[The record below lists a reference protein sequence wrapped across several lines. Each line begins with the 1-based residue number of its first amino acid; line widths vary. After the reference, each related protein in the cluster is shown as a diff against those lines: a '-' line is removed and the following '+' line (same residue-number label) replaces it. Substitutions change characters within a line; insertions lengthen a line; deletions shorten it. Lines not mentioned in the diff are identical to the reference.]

1 MLYQFVSIRLQ
12 RGLVLSLALILSG
25 FWQPILV
32 SIQAQTTSA
41 KSHAQVSA
49 SKESQTTKSSAVLPN
64 HYGETGPLIRVAL
77 ATDVTTVALH
87 SSTGLRVR
95 HSPSDKDYLLDG
107 DLLAEARQS
116 STSIAPPL
124 ASPPSPTAPADA
136 TAPIASAYRVEIAI
150 YNDVKKAQ
158 ATTATIKQQFDQTAT
173 TVFNIETGEYRV
185 VTGKYTSKVQASD
198 MVAIFKEA
206 GYEKARLVDNE
217 ALATS
222 KPIAPP
228 AKSQASPKPTAK
240 TAPKKSSTTA
250 KSKVSVKSHHPTA
263 KTQTAKKSA
272 SKKPA
277 AKSTVATAH
286 KNRKPATVAHSTSAK
301 KSTTKAV
308 TAKIAGVKST
318 SAIAAKKSP
327 AQAKPVPSASSAS
340 SPSAQI
346 IAFNADQILTTSDKL
361 LIISPRKDEAA
372 GSHTGESA
380 KNTARS
386 NLMRTAMLRYDN
398 IEYRGEIELFLNE
411 RGHINVI
418 NVLSMEDYLRGVIP
432 AEISMEATP
441 IEALKA
447 QAVAARSYAFANLGR
462 FHEEGFDLRGDARS
476 QVYGGFTVE
485 NALTNRAVD
494 ETRGLVALAFNEAGK
509 GTPIEALYTADCGGR
524 TENSENIFTGRNIPY
539 LRSVEC
545 VADDSLPM
553 GREILSSARIETI
566 GEPFGHSL
574 ARDIALFSVLGFPL
588 PERVSNDY
596 LRDSIDKTELQIWAE
611 RASRLTQGTTT
622 NAARRA
628 NTDTVKRVGYDG
640 NNQTDNF
647 DINHEIAV
655 LRSERR
661 DITKLPTFATL
672 VALATYGENRASLFM
687 SQADTNYIL
696 AGLGAEEVPKES
708 RADLALLIK
717 DGILRLPGD
726 GQINVKNSLTRGY
739 VIETLVRAVLFKP
752 QPLTLNL
759 QTAVAIDAQKNTLS
773 VTQVKEPAQV
783 NSRNTAVRATEENRK
798 AYEVEKTARLFRVF
812 NDESYAVD
820 RLGIING
827 ERVNYHLNAAG
838 RIDFLEVEAT
848 GRDAEKERGTD
859 ASNWRESL
867 SADRIARRLRRV
879 NIEVGNVERLTPLA
893 YGESRRVI
901 EMEVIGSDKRVQ
913 LRGAQIKS
921 ALGLKGNPLV
931 IEYDPRTNE
940 FIFTGRGQGHGI
952 GLCQLGAMRLAK
964 RGVSYVGILQHYYTG
979 VSVQKI
985 Y

>member
-12 RGLVLSLALILSG
+12 WGFVLSLALILSG

-32 SIQAQTTSA
+32 SIQAQTIAA
-41 KSHAQVSA
+41 KSHAQVSS
-49 SKESQTTKSSAVLPN
+49 SKENQATKASAILPN

-95 HSPSDKDYLLDG
+95 HSPSDKDYLLEG
-107 DLLAEARQS
+107 DFVAEARQPS
-116 STSIAPPL
+116 SSIAPPL
-124 ASPPSPTAPADA
+124 ASTPSPAAPADS
-136 TAPIASAYRVEIAI
+136 TAPNASAYRVEIAI
-150 YNDVKKAQ
+150 YSDVKKAQ
-158 ATTATIKQQFDQTAT
+158 AATATIKQQFDQTAT

-198 MVAIFKEA
+198 MLAIFKEA
-206 GYEKARLVDNE
+206 GYEKARLVDNDT
-217 ALATS
+217 LATS

-228 AKSQASPKPTAK
+228 ATAQASPKPVAK
-240 TAPKKSSTTA
+240 PAPKKSNA

-263 KTQTAKKSA
+263 KSLTAKKSA

-301 KSTTKAV
+301 KSTKKPV
-308 TAKIAGVKST
+308 TAKAASVKSA

-327 AQAKPVPSASSAS
+327 AKAKPTPSTNSASSH
-340 SPSAQI
+340 SAQI

-361 LIISPRKDEAA
+361 LIVSPRKNEAA
-372 GSHTGESA
+372 DSHTGESA
-380 KNTARS
+380 KNSARS
-386 NLMRTAMLRYDN
+386 NPTRNATLRYDN

-418 NVLSMEDYLRGVIP
+418 NVLPMEDYLRGVIP

-447 QAVAARSYAFANLGR
+447 QAVAARSYALANLGR
-462 FHEEGFDLRGDARS
+462 FRDEGFDLRGDARS

-485 NALTNRAVD
+485 NALTNRAAD
-494 ETRGLVALAFNEAGK
+494 ETRGLAALAFNDAGK

-524 TENSENIFTGRNIPY
+524 TENSENIFTGRNLSY

-545 VADDSLPM
+545 VADDSLPT
-553 GREILSSARIETI
+553 GREILSSAHIEPI

-574 ARDIALFSVLGFPL
+574 ARDIALFSVLSFPL
-588 PERVSNDY
+588 PDRVSNDY

-611 RASRLTQGTTT
+611 RASRLTQGTT

-628 NTDTVKRVGYDG
+628 NADTVKRVGYDS
-640 NNQTDNF
+640 NNQTDDF

-739 VIETLVRAVLFKP
+739 VIETLIRAVLFKP
-752 QPLTLNL
+752 QPLALNL
-759 QTAVAIDAQKNTLS
+759 QTAVAIDAQKNTLT
-773 VTQVKEPAQV
+773 VTQIKEPAQV
-783 NSRNTAVRATEENRK
+783 NSRNTAIRATGENK
-798 AYEVEKTARLFRVF
+798 AYEVEKNARLFRVF

-848 GRDAEKERGTD
+848 GRDAEKEQATD

-867 SADRIARRLRRV
+867 SAERIARRLRHV
-879 NIEVGNVERLTPLA
+879 NIEVGNVEKITPLA

-901 EMEVIGSDKRVQ
+901 EIEVIGSDKRVQ

-931 IEYDPRTNE
+931 IEYDTRTNE

-964 RGVSYVGILQHYYTG
+964 QGQSYVGILQHYYTG